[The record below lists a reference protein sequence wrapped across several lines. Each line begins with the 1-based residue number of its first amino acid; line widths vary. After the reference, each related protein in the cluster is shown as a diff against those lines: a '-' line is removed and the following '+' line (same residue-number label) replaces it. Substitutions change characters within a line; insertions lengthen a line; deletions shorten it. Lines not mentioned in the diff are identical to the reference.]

1 MRLFYNKNISKTD
14 LNVNLEKE
22 ETKHLT
28 KVLRKKIGDVIYL
41 TNGEGVL
48 FETKINLINK
58 NSTELLITNKT
69 YHSKPKIKINI
80 ALAPT
85 KMNDRT
91 EWFIEKSTEIGIDT
105 ISPILCEKSER
116 KTIKKD
122 RFEKIAISAMKQS
135 LKYYKPNID
144 ELINFDDFINHCKSD
159 EKFIAHCKNDSKE
172 YFGNYTIKSNSVTV
186 LIGPEGGFS
195 DNEIKNAKNKGFVSV
210 SLGSSR
216 LRTETAAI
224 VATQVLSVF
233 NTDI

>member
-14 LNVNLEKE
+14 LKINLEKE

-28 KVLRKKIGDVIYL
+28 KVLRKKNGDVIYI
-41 TNGEGVL
+41 TNGKGVL
-48 FETKINLINK
+48 FETRINLISK
-58 NSTELLITNKT
+58 NCTELLIIKNTT
-69 YHSKPKIKINI
+69 HSKAKVKVNI
-80 ALAPT
+80 AIAPT
-85 KMNDRT
+85 KMNDRI

-122 RFEKIAISAMKQS
+122 RLEKIAISAMKQS
-135 LKYYKPNID
+135 LRYYKPNIE
-144 ELINFDDFINHCKSD
+144 ELVNFDAFINNCESD
-159 EKFIAHCKNDSKE
+159 DKFIAHCKDDKKQ
-172 YFGNYTIKSNSVTV
+172 YLGNYKLKSNSVTI

-195 DNEIKNAKNKGFVSV
+195 DKEIENAKNKGFKAI
-210 SLGSSR
+210 SLGDSK